1 MRVLRSLSTSA
12 FRGEIV
18 AGPALLVGLA
28 VALVSYF
35 VGPDRGDIRVDV
47 ALASMATFLFGALLA
62 FTIVRTRERLALVHD
77 LIAKGNASLFST
89 HQLMAVFPERERTHV
104 RRLIDQHLTEQ
115 IDYRLVDYH

>member
-1 MRVLRSLSTSA
+1 MGRSRSFWISIGHGDLVVLPAVLS
-12 FRGEIV
+12 GLIV
-18 AGPALLVGLA
+18 AV
-28 VALVSYF
+28 VSYF
-35 VGPDRGDIRVDV
+35 VGPKRGDIRVDV
-47 ALASMATFLFGALLA
+47 ALASMAAFLFGALLA